1 MARGPC
7 RGGCGLPV
15 TDFEAPGADRL
26 QVEQLDPARPWASP
40 GARQVLEEPAGASC
54 LAWVWGGRE
63 VWDGGKAGPLRVRF
77 PVLSPTINVFERRQ
91 CREGLLLRRVQEANV
106 QEKPPTLSL
115 HGGNQEGMGGGS
127 RNVTLC
133 AFSRGLPIPEGEAVR
148 LPRLLEEQH
157 RVA

>member
-1 MARGPC
+1 MG
-7 RGGCGLPV
+7 
-15 TDFEAPGADRL
+15 
-26 QVEQLDPARPWASP
+26 W
-40 GARQVLEEPAGASC
+40 
-54 LAWVWGGRE
+54 RE
-63 VWDGGKAGPLRVRF
+63 GWREPLRVRF

-91 CREGLLLRRVQEANV
+91 CREGLLLHRVQEANV
-106 QEKPPTLSL
+106 QEEPPTLSL